1 MTVAA
6 GPRRTVAR
14 ELEEVPVD
22 ADVLIRGG
30 TVVDGTGAPARTA
43 DVAISGDRIVAV
55 GRFDGDARE
64 VVDADGALVLP
75 GFVDIHTHYD
85 GQATWDSRL
94 QPSSLHGVTTAVM
107 GNCGVGFA
115 PVLPTDQDQLIELME
130 GVEDIPGT
138 ALHAGL
144 PWTWSTFAEYL
155 DAVGTLPHDIDVAA
169 QVGHAA
175 LRLQVMGQ
183 RGADREPAAPEEI
196 EAMGRLAAEAIG
208 AGALG
213 FTTSRTINHR
223 TSRGAPTPTLTASR
237 DELVGIA
244 AAIGRTGTGVLQ
256 LVSDLFEFDA
266 EVETF
271 LEMMRASGRPLS
283 VSLAQGAP
291 GVGYRKLLRALDAAA
306 EEGLT
311 MRAQV
316 AARPIGVLLGLE
328 GSVNPLGRCP
338 TYEPLHALPLPD
350 RVTALGDPAIRSA
363 IVAEWDEGRG
373 PSRWPVER
381 LFVLDEAFDYEP
393 PPSASIAGRA
403 AAEGRPAG
411 EVLYDALLADEG
423 RAFVYLPFANYH
435 DGNLDAV
442 AEMLGHPRTVPGL
455 SDGGAHVGTI
465 CDASFPTTLL
475 AHWGR
480 DRAEGFEIPFLVHR
494 QCRATA
500 EAVGLLDRGV
510 LVPGYKADVIV
521 VDLDHLSTGR
531 PMMAHD
537 LPAGGKRLLQPA
549 TGYLH
554 TYVSGVETYADGEA
568 TGALPGVLVRG
579 AQSAPA
585 STTPTPPGGPA

>member
-1 MTVAA
+1 
-6 GPRRTVAR
+6 
-14 ELEEVPVD
+14 VD

-30 TVVDGTGAPARTA
+30 TVVDGTGGPARTG
-43 DVAISGDRIVAV
+43 DVAIVGDRIAAV
-55 GRFDGDARE
+55 GRFDGAARR
-64 VVDADGALVLP
+64 VIDADGALVLP

-115 PVLPTDQDQLIELME
+115 PVLPTDHDQLIELME

-155 DAVGTLPHDIDVAA
+155 DAVAALPHDIDVAA

-196 EAMGRLAAEAIG
+196 EAMGRLAAEAVE

-223 TSRGAPTPTLTASR
+223 TSRGGPTPTLTASR

-256 LVSDLFEFDA
+256 LVSDLFEFDD

-271 LEMMRASGRPLS
+271 LAMMRASGRPLS

-291 GVGYRKLLRALDAAA
+291 GAGYRKMLRALDAAA
-306 EEGLT
+306 EEGLA

-316 AARPIGVLLGLE
+316 ASRPIGVLLGLE

-338 TYEPLHALPLPD
+338 TYEPLHALPRPE
-350 RVTALGDPAIRSA
+350 RVAALRNPAIRAA

-381 LFVLDEAFDYEP
+381 LFVMDEAFDYEP
-393 PPSASIAGRA
+393 PPSASVAGRA
-403 AAEGRPAG
+403 EAEGRPAG
-411 EVLYDALLADEG
+411 EVLYDALLADDG
-423 RAFVYLPFANYH
+423 QAFVYLPFANYH

-480 DRAEGFEIPFLVHR
+480 DRAERFEIPFLVHR

-510 LVPGYKADVIV
+510 LAPDFKADVIV
-521 VDLDHLSTGR
+521 VDLDRLSTPR
-531 PMMAHD
+531 PVMAHD

-549 TGYLH
+549 TGYVH
-554 TYVSGVETYADGEA
+554 TFVSGVETYVDGEP

-579 AQSAPA
+579 AQAAPA
-585 STTPTPPGGPA
+585 RTTPTATGGQA